1 MKSIRIPLVAALFA
15 LATGGL
21 SIVGAADTKSGL
33 TSADETFVK
42 TAGDAGMAE
51 VKIATLGTQKAER
64 ADVKDFA
71 TMLVND
77 HGKVNGELN
86 QLAQSKNVELSAIVS
101 ADTANSF
108 KDLEQESGAGFDKA
122 FLSQMKSAHEKSIS
136 NFEDAEKNASD
147 GEIKSWA
154 SKTLPALRAHLD
166 KIKELQ
172 GK

>member
-15 LATGGL
+15 FAAALN
-21 SIVGAADTKSGL
+21 AADTKSSL
-33 TSADETFVK
+33 NPTDEKFVK
-42 TAGDAGMAE
+42 ATGESGMAE

-64 ADVKDFA
+64 ADVKEFA

-77 HGKVNGELN
+77 HTKVNEELTG
-86 QLAQSKNVELSAIVS
+86 LAKAKGVELSAIVS
-101 ADTANSF
+101 ADAANTF

-122 FLSQMKSAHEKSIS
+122 FLSQMKDAHEKSIS
-136 NFEDAEKNASD
+136 NFEDAEKNATD
-147 GEIKSWA
+147 GEVKAWA
-154 SKTLPALRAHLD
+154 GKTLPALRTHLD

>member
-1 MKSIRIPLVAALFA
+1 MKTIRIPLVAALFA
-15 LATGGL
+15 FAAAGLSAAETKSSLNTSDEKFVKATG
-21 SIVGAADTKSGL
+21 
-33 TSADETFVK
+33 E
-42 TAGDAGMAE
+42 AGMAE

-77 HGKVNGELN
+77 HTKVNGELN
-86 QLAQSKNVELSAIVS
+86 QLAQTKGVELSAIVS
-101 ADTANSF
+101 ADAANTF

-122 FLSQMKSAHEKSIS
+122 FLSQMQDSHEKAIS
-136 NFEDAEKNASD
+136 SFEDAEKNAAD
-147 GEIKSWA
+147 GEVKSWA
-154 SKTLPALRAHLD
+154 AKTLPGLRAHLD